1 MECSKHTDWISE
13 ITDNLTDVF
22 SNARQPFQKIPALPL
37 QAEANQ
43 RKGLSATDIASRII
57 ERLPDAGIPTG
68 PNPDGSRNTIND
80 FVKII
85 SEEFVNAI
93 KRDSL
98 VLLTI
103 PSGSIK
109 ITATGGNVGGPVE
122 STGQNWNYPEMKGV
136 VQ

>member
-1 MECSKHTDWISE
+1 MDWITE
-13 ITDNLTDVF
+13 ITDNLTDVL
-22 SNARQPFQKIPALPL
+22 SNARLPMQKVPALPL

-43 RKGLSATDIASRII
+43 RKGLSATDITSRIL
-57 ERLPDAGIPTG
+57 ERLPDIGIPTG
-68 PNPDGSRNTIND
+68 ANPDGSENVVNE

-85 SEEFVNAI
+85 CEEFVEAI
-93 KRDSL
+93 KRDSV

-109 ITATGGNVGGPVE
+109 ITATGANVGGPVE
-122 STGQNWNYPEMKGV
+122 STGQNWNFPEVKGV

>member
-1 MECSKHTDWISE
+1 MEYTKHTDWITE
-13 ITDNLTDVF
+13 ITDNLTDVLN
-22 SNARQPFQKIPALPL
+22 NARQTFQKVPALPL
-37 QAEANQ
+37 QAEAEQ
-43 RKGLSATDIASRII
+43 RKGISATDIASRII
-57 ERLPDAGIPTG
+57 DRLPDAGIPTG
-68 PNPDGSRNTIND
+68 PNPDGSRNVVND

-85 SEEFVNAI
+85 CEEFVNAI

-103 PSGSIK
+103 PSGALK

-122 STGQNWNYPEMKGV
+122 STGQNLNFPEIKGV

>member
-1 MECSKHTDWISE
+1 MDWISE
-13 ITDNLTDVF
+13 ITDNLTDVL
-22 SNARQPFQKIPALPL
+22 SNARQPFQKVPALPL

-43 RKGLSATDIASRII
+43 RKGLSSTDIASRII

>member
-1 MECSKHTDWISE
+1 MDWITQIS
-13 ITDNLTDVF
+13 DSLTDVLN
-22 SNARQPFQKIPALPL
+22 NARQPFQKVPALPL
-37 QAEANQ
+37 QAEASQ

-68 PNPDGSRNTIND
+68 PNPDGTKNVVND

-85 SEEFVNAI
+85 SEEIVNAI

-103 PSGSIK
+103 PTGSIK

-122 STGQNWNYPEMKGV
+122 STGQNWNFPEMKGV

>member
-1 MECSKHTDWISE
+1 MDWITD
-13 ITDNLTDVF
+13 ITDSLTDVLN
-22 SNARQPFQKIPALPL
+22 NARPPMQKVPALPL

-57 ERLPDAGIPTG
+57 DRLPDAGIPTG
-68 PNPDGSRNTIND
+68 PNPDGSKNVIND

-85 SEEFVNAI
+85 CEEFVDAI

>member
-22 SNARQPFQKIPALPL
+22 SNARQPFQKLPALPL

>member
-1 MECSKHTDWISE
+1 MEYSKHIDWITE
-13 ITDNLTDVF
+13 ITDNLTDVL
-22 SNARQPFQKIPALPL
+22 SNARQPFQKVPAIPL
-37 QAEANQ
+37 QAEANE

-68 PNPDGSRNTIND
+68 PNPDGSRNMIND
-80 FVKII
+80 FVRII

-109 ITATGGNVGGPVE
+109 IMATGGNVGGPVE

>member
-1 MECSKHTDWISE
+1 MNWITQIS
-13 ITDNLTDVF
+13 DNLNDVL
-22 SNARQPFQKIPALPL
+22 NNTRQPFQKIPAIPL

-43 RKGLSATDIASRII
+43 RKGLSSIDIASRII

-68 PNPDGSRNTIND
+68 PNPDGSRNVIND

-85 SEEFVNAI
+85 TEEIVNAI

-122 STGQNWNYPEMKGV
+122 STGQNWNFPEMKGV

>member
-1 MECSKHTDWISE
+1 M
-13 ITDNLTDVF
+13 
-22 SNARQPFQKIPALPL
+22 
-37 QAEANQ
+37 
-43 RKGLSATDIASRII
+43 
-57 ERLPDAGIPTG
+57 
-68 PNPDGSRNTIND
+68 IND
-80 FVKII
+80 FVRII

-109 ITATGGNVGGPVE
+109 IMATGGNVGGPVE